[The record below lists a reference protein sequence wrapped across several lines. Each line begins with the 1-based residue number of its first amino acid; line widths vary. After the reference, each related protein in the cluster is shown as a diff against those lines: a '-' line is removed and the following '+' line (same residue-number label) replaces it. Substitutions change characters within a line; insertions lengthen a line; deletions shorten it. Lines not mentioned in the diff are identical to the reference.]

1 MKGKWG
7 EHVEKREIS
16 MARLQASIDGIERRM
31 RLDSNDLDYETH
43 LHQKRRLQE
52 ILDRMRRRQ
61 IEK

>member
-1 MKGKWG
+1 
-7 EHVEKREIS
+7 

-61 IEK
+61 LEK